1 MVVYDSSGLS
11 HNAFALPD
19 RQVIVQRDHAIPF
32 IVQNLPSADILV
44 SGAVDV
50 FVDHFAELRCR
61 RVAYNLPDE
70 LIIIFLLLHIFPRK
84 EPGLSGAATPDAGYG
99 L

>member
-19 RQVIVQRDHAIPF
+19 RQVIVQSDHTVPF
-32 IVQNLPSADILV
+32 IVQDLSSADILV
-44 SGAVDV
+44 PGIVDV
-50 FVDHFAELRCR
+50 LVDHFRQLRCR
-61 RVAYNLPDE
+61 RVADNLPDE

-84 EPGLSGAATPDAGYG
+84 EPGLSGAATPDA
-99 L
+99 